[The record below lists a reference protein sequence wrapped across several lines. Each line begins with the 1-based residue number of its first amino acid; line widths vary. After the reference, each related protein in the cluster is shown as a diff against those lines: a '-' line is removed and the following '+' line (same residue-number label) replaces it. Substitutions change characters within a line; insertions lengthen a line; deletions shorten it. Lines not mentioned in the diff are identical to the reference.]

1 MRITFVS
8 NYINHHQIPVS
19 DELYGLTEGKYTFV
33 QTEPMEQERINM
45 GWDASAM
52 NKPYVKLYYEDRA
65 GCDKLILESDCV
77 IFGGCEDESII
88 KPRLEAGLFTVRYS
102 ESIYKSGRWKFVSPR
117 GLRKKYEDHVRFRK
131 APVYMLCS
139 GAHVAGDF
147 RLIHAYPGKML
158 KYGYFPEFIEYND
171 LHELRRSN
179 DCLNILWAGRF
190 VDFKHPERMM
200 LLCAGLKA
208 SGIDAKV
215 TVVGNGAELFDEC
228 VRLADKLGL
237 KGMLSLAGAKTPAE
251 VREYMRR
258 ADVFIS
264 TSDRG
269 EGWGAVIN
277 EAMNSGCVTIGT
289 YEMGAAPY
297 MIKNGENGLLYKVRD
312 IDTACRLI
320 ESVAGDREKRF
331 RMGEKAYETVRDI
344 WNPAVAAKRLYEFIC
359 DNNHDMDRY
368 EEGPLSKA

>member
-1 MRITFVS
+1 MQITFVS
-8 NYINHHQIPVS
+8 NYINHHQTPVS
-19 DELYGLTEGKYTFV
+19 DELYKLTGGSYAFI

-45 GWDASAM
+45 GWDKSAAER
-52 NKPYVKLYYEDRA
+52 PYVKLYYEDRA
-65 GCDKLILESDCV
+65 ACDELIMKSDCV

-88 KPRLEAGLFTVRYS
+88 MPRLEAGLFTVRYS

-117 GLRKKYEDHVRFRK
+117 GLKRKYHDHIRFRK

-158 KYGYFPEFIEYND
+158 KYGYFPAFEAYND
-171 LHELRRSN
+171 VHEFRTSS
-179 DCLNILWAGRF
+179 DILNILWAGRF
-190 VDFKHPERMM
+190 VDFKHPERMI
-200 LLCAGLKA
+200 LLCRLLQERGIKA
-208 SGIDAKV
+208 HM
-215 TVVGNGAELFDEC
+215 TVVGNGALYDTC
-228 VRLADKLGL
+228 VRLAREYNVTDMISFEGSK
-237 KGMLSLAGAKTPAE
+237 KPEE

-264 TSDRG
+264 TSDKG

-297 MIKNGENGLLYKVRD
+297 LIKSGENGFIYHAKDMNALAG
-312 IDTACRLI
+312 II
-320 ESVAGDREKRF
+320 EQIAGDRDRRL
-331 RMGEKAYETVRDI
+331 RMGVKAYETI
-344 WNPAVAAKRLYEFIC
+344 QGMWNPQTAAKRLYEFIN
-359 DNNHDMDRY
+359 DEKHDMNRY
-368 EEGPLSKA
+368 TEGPLSRA